1 MNLPEAYNGKIPIF
15 NCFAATLQKKHV
27 KSQLLNSKIFL
38 SSPLLCCWMCTV
50 RTQVIVSRSTGTY
63 HIRTW
68 GRKAI
73 ILEINILHEKC
84 GSVRVL
90 R

>member
-1 MNLPEAYNGKIPIF
+1 MNLPKTYNGKIPIF

-27 KSQLLNSKIFL
+27 KSHLLNSKIFL
-38 SSPLLCCWMCTV
+38 SSSLLCWMCTV
-50 RTQVIVSRSTGTY
+50 RTQVIVSRSKGTY
-63 HIRTW
+63 HIRTR
-68 GRKAI
+68 GCKAI

>member
-38 SSPLLCCWMCTV
+38 SSPLLCCWMCTN
-50 RTQVIVSRSTGTY
+50 TNTCIVELQAPITYQNRGAQSNYSRNK
-63 HIRTW
+63 HF
-68 GRKAI
+68 A
-73 ILEINILHEKC
+73 
-84 GSVRVL
+84 
-90 R
+90 